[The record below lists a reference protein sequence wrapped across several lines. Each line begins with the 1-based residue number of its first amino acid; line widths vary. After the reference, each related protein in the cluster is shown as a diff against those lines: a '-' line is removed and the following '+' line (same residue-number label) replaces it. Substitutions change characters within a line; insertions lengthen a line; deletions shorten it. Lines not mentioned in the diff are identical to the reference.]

1 MYHYLTGAAS
11 WYMLTV
17 ITEMFGIKG
26 ALGDMVLEPK
36 LMAEQFDEKHQA
48 NVTLLFADRNWN
60 VSYTNEAGKEY
71 GEYRIG
77 KVVIDGLAAEMPHE
91 CQKSYTITKE
101 QVEKL
106 AKDTFHSIE
115 VFLV

>member
-36 LMAEQFDEKHQA
+36 LMAEQFDEQNQA

-60 VSYTNEAGKEY
+60 VSYINEANKEY

-77 KVVIDGLAAEMPHE
+77 KVMIDGLAAEMPHE

-101 QVEKL
+101 QLEKL
-106 AKDTFHSIE
+106 ARDTFHKVE